1 MDFILWPKIF
11 SSYRISYVN
20 FAFGPIV
27 CRTQSLQRE
36 IMMDIGGRGTFL
48 STGETRHKRFSL
60 IDLSH
65 SSRSIIAY

>member
-1 MDFILWPKIF
+1 
-11 SSYRISYVN
+11 
-20 FAFGPIV
+20 
-27 CRTQSLQRE
+27 
-36 IMMDIGGRGTFL
+36 MMDIGGRGTFL